1 LFAVI
6 VTFIYRIGKKIAVK
20 YAVNKVAIHHQKARE
35 GKDRTVGEET
45 GIEATLYNRVM
56 EVLA

>member
-1 LFAVI
+1 MI